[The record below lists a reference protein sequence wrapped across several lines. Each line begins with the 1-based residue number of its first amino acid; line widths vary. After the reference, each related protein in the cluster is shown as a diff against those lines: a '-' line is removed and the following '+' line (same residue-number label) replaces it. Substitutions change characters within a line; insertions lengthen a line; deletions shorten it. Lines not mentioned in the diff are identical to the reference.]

1 MQTGPKLLIPLLPL
15 RPAILTLIVL
25 VGARV
30 GAEEWPEFRGPTG
43 QGLSHATGLPVTW
56 NTTENVVWCVPIAGK
71 GWSSPIAAGGRIY
84 LTTAVPV
91 DEDGTRQSL
100 RAICLDAATGTE
112 VWQREISM
120 PMVAPEGAI
129 HAKNSFASPTPLLH
143 DGRLYVHFGPHGTA
157 ALDLDGNLIWS
168 NDTIKYDAR
177 HGGGGSP
184 IVSGDLLVFNCDG
197 VESPFIVAISLDNG
211 QERWR
216 TPRPD
221 IEPERFSFSTPLQ
234 IEVDGRRQI
243 VSAGSSFVCSYDPAT
258 GGEIWRVGYP
268 RKWSIIPRPVFAAGL
283 VYVCTGYEGPAELL
297 AIRPDGKGD
306 VTKSHVEWR
315 TDDRVPHTPSPVVAD
330 DKLWMVSDNGIAS
343 CRDAKTGDLH
353 WRKRLGGDYSASP
366 LVADGRLYF
375 ASEEGLCTVLAAN
388 DEFDRL
394 AENDMEE
401 PTLASFAVDG
411 NSLIIRTAEHL
422 YRIQDLATEAPA
434 GN

>member
-1 MQTGPKLLIPLLPL
+1 MQAGPKPLIPMLPL

-56 NTTENVVWCVPIAGK
+56 STTENVVWRVPIAGK
-71 GWSSPIAAGGRIY
+71 GWSSPIVAGGRIY

-91 DEDGTRQSL
+91 DEERWQQSL
-100 RAICLDAATGTE
+100 RAICLDAATGAE
-112 VWQREISM
+112 VWQREIFL
-120 PMVAPEGAI
+120 PTVAPEGAI
-129 HAKNSFASPTPLLH
+129 HAKNSFASPTPLIR

-157 ALDLDGNLIWS
+157 ALDLDGNVIWS

-197 VESPFIVAISLDNG
+197 VEAPFVVALSLENG

-216 TPRPD
+216 TARPG
-221 IEPERFSFSTPLQ
+221 IEPERFSFSTPLE
-234 IEVDGRRQI
+234 IEVGGQRQI
-243 VSAGSSFVCSYDPAT
+243 VSAGSSFVCSYDPTT
-258 GGEIWRVGYP
+258 GEEIWRVGYP
-268 RKWSIIPRPVFAAGL
+268 KKWSIIPRPVFAAGL

-297 AIRPDGKGD
+297 AIWPDGKGD
-306 VTKSHVEWR
+306 VTHSHVGWR
-315 TDDRVPHTPSPVVAD
+315 TDDRVPHTPSPVVAEG
-330 DKLWMVSDNGIAS
+330 KLWMVSDNGIAS

-366 LVADGRLYF
+366 LVIDGRIYF

-394 AENDMEE
+394 ARNDMEE

-411 NSLIIRTAEHL
+411 SALVIRTAEHL
-422 YRIQDLATEAPA
+422 YRIQDVAAEAPA